1 MYNLEILKKTI
12 KYPTSLIVGGI
23 DAIGIELA
31 KALLEQGGFVIIVD
45 NVDEGFLEV
54 IDELK
59 EFSLFA
65 YFDYSQVI
73 RFEDYLRRLDYVFY
87 LSHNINSLDT
97 EISSQDFLEFSK
109 FLDQVLVLSTKYN
122 SKFLGSTSV
131 AAHQNLVENKI
142 HAIEFADSDRI
153 NTVYTQA
160 EIQRYTESLAL
171 EYHSKS
177 QLNARIV
184 RLGIVIGSDS
194 YIGYDSKIGKLISD
208 ALFEDVIKVQGDG
221 LDSDYY
227 IDIKDAVYG
236 IIKAQFSKDTSGE
249 IFSIAFENEI
259 SILSIVYKLN
269 ELIEYPKEIIFS
281 DTDLSYK
288 SFRLYKPAPNLM
300 RIGWSPRVSFERSL
314 KQTIEDYK
322 NRKEAEID
330 MISDKG
336 LDEFEEQKPTKKKKS
351 GNFLSWLFFK
361 SEEEKVVI
369 EPEGALSHLIEERK
383 KSNENRKGSIL
394 MANRKVDT
402 KNSKN
407 VRPRNSRFK
416 GNLIRT
422 FDRVMSP
429 FDSLR
434 YITIRQ
440 FIFIL
445 ILSIVLIFLYFTVFV
460 GLVDGIKQTIKVN
473 NTDKKITEGLQSKQN
488 YYINYSTEFENISK
502 ATDSINNDFQSYKFL
517 NDISQYNQFQTKLGQ
532 TSNSIREIY
541 SGTKDLDFVLQSTKD
556 FLNAYNE
563 KVVYKQYNQS
573 IIGVE
578 NKDLI
583 IKEFDNYSPSY
594 SISADGLKSIRKGI
608 QELDNIDSSKYN
620 PYLKNFV
627 DNFVNNAKK
636 VETIYQNLN
645 KVDHFLP
652 ALVGEGGEKSYVIVL
667 VDNTL
672 YSPAG
677 GYPVSEMFV
686 TYNKGKL
693 TNLRLMNTQESTK
706 FPTMDEFTLAD
717 INMVKTSKIGSSEV
731 TYNDIFYSDQG
742 NLYLLSLKDYY
753 LEQKK
758 LDSIDGVIVINLNF
772 LADLLNIQE
781 PIEVENKVFNKETLF
796 GTLNEL
802 TIENDSDLEF
812 RKELISNVFAL
823 TTQNLFNNLNG
834 NIFEIAGII
843 ENNIMQKNIVY
854 SFSDNLFD
862 SYLNIDPT
870 SDDNVQG
877 VLDYISISAILQ
889 KADFNYK
896 NDKIIFDTNIDINID
911 EEGRIRKTVEI
922 VNESEQKM
930 SAILVCLPAV
940 ASNFEFLE
948 STQLATDLKIN
959 NFETCLNL
967 KIGESKIY
975 KFSYD
980 MPNIEI
986 GASSWDYTFG
996 MRKQP
1001 GTTINLSAELTSK
1014 YGVITATEELE
1025 VRDKSKAGF
1034 NGELINDKL
1043 FRIKFQ

>member
-54 IDELK
+54 IDELR

-65 YFDYSQVI
+65 YFDYSQVL

-122 SKFLGSTSV
+122 SKFLGSTSI

-142 HAIEFADSDRI
+142 HAIELGDIDRI

-177 QLNARIV
+177 QLNSRIV

-194 YIGYDSKIGKLISD
+194 YIGYDSKIGKLIND

-221 LDSDYY
+221 LDADYY

-249 IFSIAFENEI
+249 IFSVAYENEI

-269 ELIEYPKEIIFS
+269 ELIEYPKEINFT
-281 DTDLSYK
+281 DTDSTYK

-300 RIGWSPRVSFERSL
+300 RIGWAPRVSFERSL
-314 KQTIEDYK
+314 KQTLDDYK
-322 NRKEAEID
+322 NRKEAELDLATEGEYEEID
-330 MISDKG
+330 
-336 LDEFEEQKPTKKKKS
+336 EENLTQKKKS

-361 SEEEKVVI
+361 SSDENESI

-394 MANRKVDT
+394 MANRKIDS
-402 KNSKN
+402 KISKN
-407 VRPRNSRFK
+407 IRPRNSRLK
-416 GNLIRT
+416 GRLIRT
-422 FDRVMSP
+422 FDRLMSP

-445 ILSIVLIFLYFTVFV
+445 ILSIVLVFLYFSVFV
-460 GLVDGIKQTIKVN
+460 VLVDGIKQTLEINKA
-473 NTDKKITEGLQSKQN
+473 DKKISEDIQSIQN
-488 YYINYSTEFENISK
+488 SYVNYSEEYENVSK
-502 ATDSINNDFQSYKFL
+502 AVDSISNDVQNYKFL
-517 NDISQYNQFQTKLGQ
+517 AGVSQYDQFQTILSQ
-532 TSNSIREIY
+532 NANSIREIY
-541 SGTKDLDFVLQSTKD
+541 SGTKDLDFVLQKTKEY
-556 FLNAYNE
+556 LNAYNE
-563 KVVYKQYNQS
+563 KVVYKQYSQS
-573 IIGVE
+573 ILGLE

-583 IKEFDNYSPSY
+583 ISELDNYSSSY
-594 SISADGLKSIRKGI
+594 SISEDGLKSLNRGI
-608 QELDNIDSSKYN
+608 EELSNIDNSKYN
-620 PYLKNFV
+620 PYLKNFI
-627 DNFVNNAKK
+627 DNFISNAKN

-645 KVDHFLP
+645 KVDRFLP
-652 ALVGEGGEKSYVIVL
+652 SLVGKGGEKSYVVVL

-677 GYPVSEMFV
+677 GYPVSEMFI

-693 TNLRLMNTQESTK
+693 TDLRLMNTQEDIK
-706 FPTMDEFTLAD
+706 FPTIDEYSLAD
-717 INMVKTSKIGSSEV
+717 INMVKTGKIGSSEV
-731 TYNDIFYSDQG
+731 AYSDIFSSDQG
-742 NLYLLSLKDYY
+742 NLYLASLKDFYI
-753 LEQKK
+753 EQDK
-758 LDSIDGVIVINLNF
+758 LKNIDGVIVINLNF

-781 PIEVENKVFNKETLF
+781 PIEVENKVFNKESLF
-796 GTLNEL
+796 STLNEL

-812 RKELISNVFAL
+812 RKELISNIFAL
-823 TTQNLFNNLNG
+823 TTQNLFNNLSQ
-834 NIFEIAGII
+834 NIFEISGII
-843 ENNIMQKNIVY
+843 ENNLKQKNIVY

-862 SYLNIDPT
+862 PYLNIDT
-870 SDDNVQG
+870 ISDDNVQG
-877 VLDYISISAILQ
+877 LLDYVSISAILQ
-889 KADFNYK
+889 KSDFNYK
-896 NDKIIFDTNIDINID
+896 NDRINFNTNVDINID

-922 VNESEQKM
+922 VNQSEQKL
-930 SAILVCLPAV
+930 SGILVCLPAIS
-940 ASNFEFLE
+940 SNFEFLE
-948 STQLATDLKIN
+948 STQLATDLKISD
-959 NFETCLNL
+959 FETCLNL
-967 KIGESKIY
+967 KIGESKIF
-975 KFSYD
+975 KFSFD
-980 MPNIEI
+980 VSNVELSE
-986 GASSWDYTFG
+986 GAWDYTFG
-996 MRKQP
+996 LRKQP
-1001 GTTINLSAELTSK
+1001 GTTINLDVELTSK
-1014 YGVITATEELE
+1014 YGVITSAEELDI
-1025 VRDKSKAGF
+1025 RDKTKAGF
-1034 NGELINDKL
+1034 NGEIQNDKL